1 MRRACGN
8 EFETAG
14 DRRSV
19 VHPCPRGVLLA
30 KEDGL
35 VRRDGIGSIT
45 IRHGGIDMA
54 GDVKASE
61 IVPVPGEAPAAQAML
76 EAVHVCGSRFLP
88 EGPFGPHDAWLSFR
102 KLKPRHV
109 RSRIARDWHVC
120 ARFAG

>member
-1 MRRACGN
+1 M
-8 EFETAG
+8 
-14 DRRSV
+14 
-19 VHPCPRGVLLA
+19 
-30 KEDGL
+30 
-35 VRRDGIGSIT
+35 RRDGIGNVT

-61 IVPVPGEAPAAQAML
+61 IVPVPGEAPTAQTML

-88 EGPFGPHDAWLSFR
+88 EGPFDLHDAWLSFR

-109 RSRIARDWHVC
+109 RRRIAGDWHVR